1 MFNSTIETL
10 HPSHR
15 HLQGGVAPLRH
26 DLACHDYLERQKMY
40 AEQKPS
46 LSATTVLKT
55 RLSNASAFMARVI
68 GRVGALTSAGHRVW
82 R

>member
-1 MFNSTIETL
+1 MFNSTIET
-10 HPSHR
+10 HYPSHR

-46 LSATTVLKT
+46 LSATMALKPG
-55 RLSNASAFMARVI
+55 LSNASALMARVI
-68 GRVGALTSAGHRVW
+68 GWVGTLTSARHRVS